1 MTATGRIAIAGSVA
15 QKARNAGH
23 TWQFLQYLLGFKRLG
38 YEVLL
43 LDSLEHAA
51 GDGGPEER
59 ERIAYVESRDA
70 RAWPRRR
77 LDGRAARRPPRR
89 DASPASDALRARTP
103 ICCST

>member
-1 MTATGRIAIAGSVA
+1 MTAQGRIAIAGSVA

-51 GDGGPEER
+51 GDAEEEQ
-59 ERIAYVESRDA
+59 ERIAYVDSVMREHGLA
-70 RAWPRRR
+70 GA
-77 LDGRAARRPPRR
+77 
-89 DASPASDALRARTP
+89 
-103 ICCST
+103 